1 MRRLRFGLAGD
12 GTLLQELTG
21 TRRGTVA
28 DIAGLETLFEVKDVF
43 GDLAENILH
52 CAVGV
57 FLIVETQDGSVV
69 ASKLGWNVTSK
80 ETKTMKFDVPIEK
93 PQLDKLSLI

>member
-1 MRRLRFGLAGD
+1 MNSARRTWFVSSWAFAA
-12 GTLLQELTG
+12 Q
-21 TRRGTVA
+21 
-28 DIAGLETLFEVKDVF
+28 IVKDVF

-69 ASKLGWNVTSK
+69 A
-80 ETKTMKFDVPIEK
+80 TKTFGST
-93 PQLDKLSLI
+93 LSRSSRARTLNKDFNCAHRSKTLPCGHP

>member
-1 MRRLRFGLAGD
+1 MSSWAFA
-12 GTLLQELTG
+12 
-21 TRRGTVA
+21 A
-28 DIAGLETLFEVKDVF
+28 HIVKDVF

-69 ASKLGWNVTSK
+69 ASKLSSPCATSQR
-80 ETKTMKFDVPIEK
+80 TAKFP
-93 PQLDKLSLI
+93 